1 MNLGPRKSFLCPIC
15 GQVRI
20 GVRAR
25 CYECHKPLVSAEGRE
40 RIRQAL
46 LGRKQSDEHRR
57 KISEWQKGN
66 VNRPNLAELMRGK
79 HGGRWKPIG
88 SERVSNG
95 HTQVKV
101 SEGRRWKY
109 RARMVWEQAFG
120 VLLRTQLIHHV
131 NGDPFDD
138 RLENLQMVTR
148 AEHAKLHADSDTMR
162 SRGALAQPH
171 GGERNADTMR
181 ERGRRGLIARGYNVS

>member
-15 GQVRI
+15 GQVRL

-25 CYECHKPLVSAEGRE
+25 CYECTKTRQTAESIE
-40 RIRQAL
+40 RTRQGL

-57 KISEWQKGN
+57 KNSEGHKGN

-88 SERVSNG
+88 SERVNNG
-95 HTQVKV
+95 HIQVKV
-101 SEGRRWKY
+101 AEGRRWKY
-109 RARMVWEQAFG
+109 RARAVWEQAFG
-120 VLLRTQLIHHV
+120 PLLRTQIIHHR

-148 AEHAKLHADSDTMR
+148 AEHARLHADP
-162 SRGALAQPH
+162 A
-171 GGERNADTMR
+171 TMR
-181 ERGRRGLIARGYNVS
+181 ERGRKGLKSHGYNVS